1 MRRTNLP
8 ARQFDL
14 AQPRPWRHRLPLPL
28 DHLSR
33 RPFEPGIGQ
42 TALGSHALGS
52 HGLGITGW
60 DMRIELA
67 LSPSIRD
74 LRLDLFRGLA
84 NWLMFLGHVSTSVL
98 AWFSFRNYGFSDGAD
113 LFVFISGYTSALVFG
128 RRMLEGGFVFG
139 TTRLLR
145 RVWQIYTAHILLFV
159 FYLASV
165 HFLSRT
171 FNAPDLIHRFNVAPL
186 LNAPVEAVT
195 QGLLLRYKPLN
206 LDVLPLYVVLMGA
219 FSPVLWLMLRHRNWV
234 MLGSVGLYLA
244 ARQFGWNLPSYP
256 SGVWYFNPFA
266 WQLLFVLGAWLAL
279 GGAKTVH
286 FLVRSRTVFVFS
298 LAYLLFAAVMTLAGL
313 LPELQKLLP
322 PALFEAFNPNDKTNL
337 APYRFLHLAI
347 VIVLGV
353 RFIPNDAA
361 GLQSA
366 IWKPLIKCG
375 QQSLEVFAVGIYL
388 AFIGYFILT
397 TMSGGI
403 TAQLL
408 VGITGI
414 AIMTGVAYYRSWS
427 KRVERAHVHGSRPV
441 AASDP
446 ATTPLARRKSA

>member
-1 MRRTNLP
+1 MRV
-8 ARQFDL
+8 
-14 AQPRPWRHRLPLPL
+14 
-28 DHLSR
+28 
-33 RPFEPGIGQ
+33 
-42 TALGSHALGS
+42 
-52 HGLGITGW
+52 
-60 DMRIELA
+60 ELA
-67 LSPSIRD
+67 LPPSKRD

-84 NWLMFLGHVSTSVL
+84 NWLMFLGHVSTTVL

-145 RVWQIYTAHILLFV
+145 RVWQIYAAHILLFV

-165 HFLSRT
+165 HFLTNR
-171 FNAPDLIHRFNVAPL
+171 FNAPGLVDRFNVAPL
-186 LNAPVEAVT
+186 LNAPVETIT

-219 FSPVLWLMLRHRNWV
+219 FPPVLWLMLRHRNWV
-234 MLGSVGLYLA
+234 MLGSVLLYFA

-279 GGAKTVH
+279 GGANTLH
-286 FLVRSRTVFVFS
+286 FLVRSRAVLVFG
-298 LAYLLFAAVMTLAGL
+298 LAYLLFAAVMTLSGL
-313 LPELQKLLP
+313 IPDLQNLFP
-322 PALFEAFNPNDKTNL
+322 RVLFEAFNPNDKTNL

-347 VIVLGV
+347 VIILGA
-353 RFIPNDAA
+353 RFIPIDAA
-361 GLQSA
+361 GLQAA

-388 AFIGYFILT
+388 SLIGYFILKAT
-397 TMSGGI
+397 SDGI
-403 TAQLL
+403 IAQLA
-408 VGITGI
+408 VGTAGI
-414 AIMTGVAYYRSWS
+414 AIMTAVAYYRSWS
-427 KRVERAHVHGSRPV
+427 KRVEKQTHAHVGPPPLDKFH
-441 AASDP
+441 
-446 ATTPLARRKSA
+446 ATFGELARRPERAAVGAV

>member
-1 MRRTNLP
+1 MKV
-8 ARQFDL
+8 A
-14 AQPRPWRHRLPLPL
+14 
-28 DHLSR
+28 
-33 RPFEPGIGQ
+33 
-42 TALGSHALGS
+42 
-52 HGLGITGW
+52 
-60 DMRIELA
+60 LA
-67 LSPSIRD
+67 LPPSKRD

-145 RVWQIYTAHILLFV
+145 RVWQIYAAHILLFV

-165 HFLSRT
+165 HLLSRG
-171 FNAPDLIHRFNVAPL
+171 FNAPDLIDRFNVAPL
-186 LNAPVEAVT
+186 LNAPVETIT

-219 FSPVLWLMLRHRNWV
+219 FPPALWLMLRYPNWV
-234 MLGSVGLYLA
+234 MLGSGLLYVA

-256 SGVWYFNPFA
+256 SGVWYFNPFT

-279 GGAKTVH
+279 GGANTLH
-286 FLVRSRTVFVFS
+286 FLVRSRAVLVFGV
-298 LAYLLFAAVMTLAGL
+298 AYLLFSAVMTLSGLIPELENL
-313 LPELQKLLP
+313 LPR
-322 PALFEAFNPNDKTNL
+322 ALFEAFNPNDKTNL
-337 APYRFLHLAI
+337 APYRFLHLSI
-347 VIVLGV
+347 VIILGA
-353 RFIPNDAA
+353 RFIPIDAP

-388 AFIGYFILT
+388 AFIGHFLLT
-397 TMSGGI
+397 MTSGGI
-403 TAQLL
+403 IPQLL
-408 VGITGI
+408 VGTGGI
-414 AIMTGVAYYRSWS
+414 AIMTAVAYYRSWS
-427 KRVERAHVHGSRPV
+427 KRIEKQPHVPAGPLSLDKSHAAGGEPARPAEQAV
-441 AASDP
+441 GGIA
-446 ATTPLARRKSA
+446 